1 MVLYS
6 HDHGTVC
13 KDDKLGRCAVVAP
26 TGNMDVF
33 NSGVNV

>member
-33 NSGVNV
+33 NSGVHV